1 MDAATYLAYVDQFGL
16 SHLVIELARLCPDA
30 EKQVALVET
39 YKAALNNSAPQENGW
54 SKERDHRKASY
65 GSNKIEGKILDS
77 GGSSTKDDLADSII
91 TTVRKLQSSYKP
103 SEEEVEILS
112 RDGYRSSKGKAKVM
126 VNESQ
131 VEMSSPSQPP
141 VKLKGE
147 NDSMSAGG
155 GSNQNLEDSGGK
167 GKQRKRTSKFHR
179 VRLGDGSVAALLDLK
194 NADPDQDPD
203 VSDSNKNPI
212 DGLPVR
218 GVWRHGGG
226 QKLLAKTAGDPKN

>member
-1 MDAATYLAYVDQFGL
+1 
-16 SHLVIELARLCPDA
+16 
-30 EKQVALVET
+30 
-39 YKAALNNSAPQENGW
+39 
-54 SKERDHRKASY
+54 
-65 GSNKIEGKILDS
+65 
-77 GGSSTKDDLADSII
+77 
-91 TTVRKLQSSYKP
+91 
-103 SEEEVEILS
+103 
-112 RDGYRSSKGKAKVM
+112 M